1 MPSGLGPTW
10 PSPGCRASGVWLNES
25 MRWIIPLSIL
35 GLAACS
41 LPGRQTF
48 APDPVAPGVQ
58 SIDATKAFA
67 GRIPLVSI
75 QPGTA
80 DFAVPLKDAVSQA
93 LAIKPDA
100 AFEVRAVTPA
110 AGAPDVEAASLSEL
124 APLAGA
130 VAQSIAGD
138 GVQPGHV
145 ALTAG
150 TGGAG
155 AEILVFVK

>member
-1 MPSGLGPTW
+1 
-10 PSPGCRASGVWLNES
+10 